1 MSNISKNI
9 KNSEKK
15 IKKNV
20 PKIQKN
26 LNKID
31 IDNKIYNIKEI
42 IKRRGLNKNINSDN
56 CIY

>member
-1 MSNISKNI
+1 MVNISKNN

-15 IKKNV
+15 IKKNI
-20 PKIQKN
+20 KIQKN
-26 LNKID
+26 IDKID
-31 IDNKIYNIKEI
+31 IDNKKYNLKEI